1 MASPVRSVTS
11 PFADLYDFFWSHRDP
26 RTEGWAFIADA
37 KFTFPLLIGYVYF
50 AKVAG
55 PRWMKDRKPFDLK
68 WAILIYN
75 ALTVIANAYFAI
87 RFLSLTYVGGNYS
100 LFCQG
105 INYSSPSERD
115 MAILRLGW
123 WYSFVRIGDFMD
135 TVFFVLRKK
144 NAQITFLHVIH
155 HFLVV
160 LSGWFFMNFGGD
172 GQPIFGLCV
181 NAFIHVIMYSY
192 YFLAAL
198 GPAMQKYL
206 WWKRYLTELQI
217 VQFIGLMMHMA
228 ITLFYDCG
236 YPKFLTMLALPQG
249 CLGLGLFINFY
260 IKSYRAQRKLHVS
273 ADKLKKH
280 D

>member
-1 MASPVRSVTS
+1 MARSVTS
-11 PFADLYDFFWSHRDP
+11 PLTDVYELFWSHRDP
-26 RTEGWAFIADA
+26 RTAGWGFIADA

-68 WAILIYN
+68 WAVLIYN
-75 ALTVIANAYFAI
+75 ALTVIANAYFAV

-105 INYSSPSERD
+105 INYTSPSERD
-115 MAILRLGW
+115 MAILNLGW

-144 NAQITFLHVIH
+144 NSQITFLHVIH

-160 LSGWFFMNFGGD
+160 LSGWFFINFGGD
-172 GQPIFGLCV
+172 GQPIFGLC
-181 NAFIHVIMYSY
+181 
-192 YFLAAL
+192 
-198 GPAMQKYL
+198 KYL

-217 VQFIGLMMHMA
+217 VQFVGLMLHMA

-273 ADKLKKH
+273 AEKLKKH

>member
-1 MASPVRSVTS
+1 MVSPVRSVTS
-11 PFADLYDFFWSHRDP
+11 PFTDLYDYFWSQRDP
-26 RTEGWAFIADA
+26 RTEGWAFITDA

-68 WAILIYN
+68 WAILTYN
-75 ALTVIANAYFAI
+75 ALTVIANAYFAV
-87 RFLSLTYVGGNYS
+87 RLLSLTYVGGNYN

-105 INYSSPSERD
+105 INYSSPSETD
-115 MAILRLGW
+115 MTILSLGW
-123 WYSFVRIGDFMD
+123 WYSF
-135 TVFFVLRKK
+135 
-144 NAQITFLHVIH
+144 ITFLHVIH

-172 GQPIFGLCV
+172 GQPILGVCV
-181 NAFIHVIMYSY
+181 NAFVHVIMYSY

-217 VQFIGLMMHMA
+217 AQFVGLMMHMA

-249 CLGLGLFINFY
+249 FLGLGLFINFY